1 MIKLNVWLTQE
12 DGRTVS
18 CGEMVCADPAVSG
31 RIDGAFRYF
40 RHYLEDSDAFALDP
54 VHLPLIENVFHAER
68 PGGIHSVFE
77 DSLPDS
83 WGRRLLIRKA
93 GLPGSRQRP
102 PYLLHALAGNG
113 LGALSYHEKGYRPA
127 DTDAASSIA
136 LAELVETAQR
146 VEAGEWVDDI
156 DISSLLK
163 AGSSP
168 GGARPKALV
177 HTEDGLQ
184 WIAKFPSRRDNLSIV
199 RIEAGTMVMAAEAG
213 VEVPETRLIELGSE
227 AVLMVRRFDLSEPG
241 GRFHMISL
249 QTLLGV
255 ADEYYVLGYRDMF
268 DVVKKISCQPEID
281 VPALYRQMV
290 FNMMVGNTDDHLK
303 NFTMLHG
310 KRGFFFSPAYD
321 LLPDTENRREHVLH
335 INYGF
340 LFSGIE
346 VLVKMGRDLGV
357 SNPGRVVEQ
366 VRDVVS
372 GYRRSFAEAGVPQKD
387 VKTLS
392 HQIERN
398 LKFRTMT

>member
-1 MIKLNVWLTQE
+1 MIKLNVWLTLE
-12 DGRTVS
+12 AGRTVL
-18 CGEMVCADPAVSG
+18 CGEMVCSDPAASG

-40 RHYLEDSDAFALDP
+40 RDYLADPEAFALDP
-54 VHLPLIENVFHAER
+54 VHLPLQERVFLADR

-102 PYLLHALAGNG
+102 PDLLHTLAGNG
-113 LGALSYHEKGYRPA
+113 LGALSYHEGGYRPA
-127 DTDAASSIA
+127 DTVIPSTIA
-136 LAELVETAQR
+136 LADLVEMALR
-146 VEAGEWVDDI
+146 VEAGEWIDDI
-156 DISSLLK
+156 DISPLLT

-177 HTEDGLQ
+177 HTEDDLQ
-184 WIAKFPSRRDNLSIV
+184 WIAKFPSRRDNLPIV
-199 RIEAGTMVMAAEAG
+199 RIEAGTMTMAAAASIG
-213 VEVPETRLIELGSE
+213 VPETRLVDLGPE

-241 GRFHMISL
+241 GRFHMISM

-290 FNMMVGNTDDHLK
+290 FNMLVGNTDDHLK

-310 KRGFFFSPAYD
+310 ERGFFLSPVYD

-340 LFSGIE
+340 LFPGIE
-346 VLVKMGRDLGV
+346 ALVKMGRDLGV

-366 VRDVVS
+366 VREVVS
-372 GYRRSFAEAGVPQKD
+372 GYRRFYTEAGVSQKD
-387 VKTLS
+387 LETLS
-392 HQIERN
+392 FQIERN
-398 LKFRTMT
+398 LKVCTTT